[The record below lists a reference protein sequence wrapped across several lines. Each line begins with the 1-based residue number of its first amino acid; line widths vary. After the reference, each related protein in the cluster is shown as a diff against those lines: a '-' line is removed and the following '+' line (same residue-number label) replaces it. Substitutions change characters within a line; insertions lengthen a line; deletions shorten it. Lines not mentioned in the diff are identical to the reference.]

1 MYTIYL
7 DPNTLELLLV
17 STDNDKYNNI
27 DHLVKNGWLTKDA
40 TQYNSIPISLRMVKQ
55 VLLEYHHYAWNF
67 QLAKV
72 NEAF

>member
-40 TQYNSIPISLRMVKQ
+40 TQYNKNPYGLRRVKQ

-67 QLAKV
+67 QLAKL